1 MVKRIM
7 NCLLLIVLCASL
19 LFFPATALADLGEMD
34 YQPGEFVVTIT
45 DEHQAIYEQL
55 LTEASEGAQKSEGFW
70 KFHRMDQLDERLR
83 DDAEYYSSDAYDHV
97 NYPLPY
103 TFFVPSENDI
113 DAETALFIAYDYLM
127 QDKNF
132 SYDRLLH
139 FYPRFLFVST
149 ETTGTLW
156 WVQFYCFDKTYIDTY
171 RVLIYALDGSVAQF
185 YKNITVG

>member
-1 MVKRIM
+1 
-7 NCLLLIVLCASL
+7 
-19 LFFPATALADLGEMD
+19 
-34 YQPGEFVVTIT
+34 
-45 DEHQAIYEQL
+45 
-55 LTEASEGAQKSEGFW
+55 
-70 KFHRMDQLDERLR
+70 MDQLDERLR

-103 TFFVPSENDI
+103 TFCVPSENDI

-156 WVQFYCFDKTYIDTY
+156 WVQFYCFDMTYSDTY
-171 RVLIYALDGSVAQF
+171 RVLIYAPDPKHHGRMNGRRCERKTGGASFEAPPDGS
-185 YKNITVG
+185 ITLALQPFSHKQRVLI